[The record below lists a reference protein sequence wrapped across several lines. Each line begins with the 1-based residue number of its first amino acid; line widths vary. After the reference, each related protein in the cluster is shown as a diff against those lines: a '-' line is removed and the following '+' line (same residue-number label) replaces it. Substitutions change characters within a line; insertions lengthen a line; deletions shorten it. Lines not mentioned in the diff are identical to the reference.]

1 MLRVTIPEQEI
12 YDDRLQE
19 FATIPKR
26 NLQLE
31 HSLVSISKWESKWK
45 KPFLGKD
52 PKTNEETL
60 DYIKCMTITQNVSDE
75 VYNMLPTNTII
86 EIQEYIQDPMTATT
100 ITSHEKGSGKP
111 NVITSEIIYHW
122 MITFNI
128 PFECQ
133 KWHINRLITLINVC
147 SIKSQTP
154 KKRSRRDTINQNRN
168 LNRARREQLQSRG

>member
-12 YDDRLQE
+12 YDERLQE

-45 KPFLGKD
+45 KPFLGKE
-52 PKTNEETL
+52 PKTSEETL
-60 DYIKCMTITQNVSDE
+60 DYIKCMTITQNVPDE

-100 ITSHEKGSGKP
+100 ITSHEKGSGKT

-154 KKRSRRDTINQNRN
+154 KKRSRSEIINQNRN